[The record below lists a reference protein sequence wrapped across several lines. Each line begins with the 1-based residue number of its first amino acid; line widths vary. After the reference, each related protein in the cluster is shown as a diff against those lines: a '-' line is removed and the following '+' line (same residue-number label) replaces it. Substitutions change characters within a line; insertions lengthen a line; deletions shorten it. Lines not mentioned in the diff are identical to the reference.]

1 MDMQCVNLFIFFK
14 IYLCM
19 WVHCPFLNF
28 PKIENTKRRYEENT
42 GVAVEWRYQPKA
54 FTHLSTQT
62 NIF

>member
-1 MDMQCVNLFIFFK
+1 
-14 IYLCM
+14 M